1 LVTFMS
7 STIFANVALMK
18 NAIERLTA
26 KLTDLGMRAKALQD
40 WAGRIPVYGAAFVV
54 GSLVAITF
62 VVVDRESAPDFGE
75 FEAGDE
81 RKQAFFAYFLPLI
94 DERNEELMALRE
106 NLLELNAKRNDDAGQ
121 LSFFE
126 RRHIAKLANIY
137 EIEDFSLD
145 DPAGWDTLLRRVDV
159 LPPSLALA
167 QAANESAWGTSRFAR
182 EGNNFYGQWCYVK
195 GCGIVPALREEE
207 AIHEVAGFDSAR
219 ESVKGYMRNLNYHPA
234 YAKLRSIRE
243 RLRDTDEPITGLKI
257 SEGLESYSE
266 RGEAYIEELNLMIQF
281 NDLDEHDVI
290 INNRQ

>member
-1 LVTFMS
+1 
-7 STIFANVALMK
+7 MK
-18 NAIERLTA
+18 NAIKRLTA
-26 KLTDLGMRAKALQD
+26 KLTDLRLRAKALQNRV
-40 WAGRIPVYGAAFVV
+40 GRVPVYGAAFVV

-62 VVVDRESAPDFGE
+62 VVIGRESAPDFRE

-106 NLLELNAKRNDDAGQ
+106 NLLELNAKRNDDVGQ

-126 RRHIAKLANIY
+126 RRHITTLANIY
-137 EIEDFSLD
+137 EIKDFSLD

-195 GCGIVPALREEE
+195 GCGIVPALRDEE
-207 AIHEVAGFDSAR
+207 AVHEVAGFDSAR
-219 ESVKGYMRNLNYHPA
+219 ESVEGYMRNLNYRSA
-234 YAKLRSIRE
+234 YAQLRSIRE
-243 RLRDTDEPITGLKI
+243 SLRDRDEPITGLKVAK
-257 SEGLESYSE
+257 GLQAYSE
-266 RGEAYIEELNLMIQF
+266 RGEAYIEELSLMIRF
-281 NDLDEHDVI
+281 NDLDEHDAV

>member
-1 LVTFMS
+1 MTFIS
-7 STIFANVALMK
+7 SAIFANVTFMK

-26 KLTDLGMRAKALQD
+26 KLTDLGLRAKALHNR
-40 WAGRIPVYGAAFVV
+40 AGRVPVYGAAFVV

-62 VVVDRESAPDFGE
+62 VVVGRESVPDFRE

-106 NLLELNAKRNDDAGQ
+106 NLLELNAKRNDDVGQ

-126 RRHIAKLANIY
+126 RRHIVKLANIY
-137 EIEDFSLD
+137 EIKDFSLD
-145 DPAGWDTLLRRVDV
+145 DAAGWDTLLRRVDV

-167 QAANESAWGTSRFAR
+167 QAANESAWGTSRFAT

-195 GCGIVPALREEE
+195 GCGIVPALRDEE
-207 AIHEVAGFDSAR
+207 AVHEVAGFDSAR
-219 ESVKGYMRNLNYHPA
+219 ESVEGYMRNLNYHTA
-234 YAKLRSIRE
+234 YAQLRSIRE
-243 RLRDTDEPITGLKI
+243 RLRDRDEPITGLKI
-257 SEGLESYSE
+257 AKGLEAYSE
-266 RGEAYIEELNLMIQF
+266 RGEAYIEELSSIIRF
-281 NDLDEHDVI
+281 NDLDEHDAI